1 MNRAKTVMSSLLVI
15 LSVLL
20 VTSACKED
28 ERSIFEKYGHWE
40 GLETISKEGATDVW
54 EISVN
59 KDGDAVSVLE
69 SFYNESDIWVG
80 LMLEGDNIVRSDC
93 AFSFSYNG
101 TVIGNGVHGGAIDSL
116 KSEPP
121 RRYFIMQPNLYGDA
135 DAISRLPD
143 EFVLHFKVEETEGW
157 KRTFDFD
164 IPLKRSDREV
174 IPVNP
179 GQES

>member
-1 MNRAKTVMSSLLVI
+1 MLVLLVI

-20 VTSACKED
+20 VTPACKED
-28 ERSIFEKYGHWE
+28 ERTIFEKYGHWK

-54 EISVN
+54 DMSVT
-59 KDGDAVSVLE
+59 KEGDAVSVLE

-80 LMLEGDNIVRSDC
+80 LMLEGDNIVRGDC

-101 TVIGNGVHGGAIDSL
+101 TVIGNGVHGGGIDSL

-121 RRYFIMQPNLYGDA
+121 RRYFIMQPNLYGDMYT
-135 DAISRLPD
+135 ISKLPD
-143 EFVLHFKVEETEGW
+143 EFVLHFKVEETGGW

-164 IPLKRSDREV
+164 IPLIRSDREV

-179 GQES
+179 GKNLSGV